1 MFFLVIVMG
10 LFHGL
15 ILLPIV
21 LSLAGPT
28 PYRHYTKAPTDESQH
43 IDDVGK
49 SNQKKQCAVVV
60 DSKI

>member
-21 LSLAGPT
+21 LSIAGPS

-43 IDDVGK
+43 IDE